1 MRITALRATPV
12 NVAFT
17 EPEVWSQGAR
27 NGITAIV
34 VEVETDSGIIGIGES
49 VPAPNPAVTVTAITS
64 MADLLVGKE
73 PRNVR
78 ALWSL
83 LQGPGGW
90 GAFDRAGNA
99 ALAGVEI
106 ALWDILGKALGCT
119 VADLFGG
126 AIRDHIEVMGFV
138 QNGDPAEMER
148 KAKTMAAAGHS
159 TLYTKVGFG
168 ADRDMAAATALRT
181 GGGDDV
187 EIRVDPNEAWSPGFA
202 LAMAHRL
209 AGLRLQYIEQPIRAV
224 GVSEMALLRQ
234 RSPVPIAANQ
244 SSWTNENVMDLVRAN
259 AADVI
264 MTDPW
269 QAGGLMRF
277 AEAAAICEHAGI
289 PLVYHSF
296 APLSIAT
303 RAAMAVLTTTTAV
316 TYAHQTYNHMTA
328 GDVVSDPVDIR
339 GGRIGVSRQ
348 PGLGC
353 SIDPD
358 LLAARHADYRRDGYM
373 NPYGNPNRH

>member
-1 MRITALRATPV
+1 MRITGVRTTPV

-17 EPEVWSQGAR
+17 EPEIWSQGAR
-27 NGITAIV
+27 QGITAII
-34 VEVETDSGIIGIGES
+34 VEVETDTGIVGIGES
-49 VPAPNPAVTVTAITS
+49 VPAPSPEVTIAAVASTS
-64 MADLLVGKE
+64 DILVGCD
-73 PRNVR
+73 PRRVR
-78 ALWSL
+78 TLWSQ
-83 LQGPGGW
+83 LQGQGGW
-90 GAFDRAGNA
+90 SPFDRTGNA
-99 ALAGVEI
+99 ALAGVEM
-106 ALWDILGKALGCT
+106 ALWDVVGKSLGCT

-126 AIRDHIEVMGFV
+126 VIRDHIEVMGFV
-138 QNGDPAEMER
+138 QNADPETMER
-148 KAKTMAAAGHS
+148 EAATMAAAGYG

-168 ADRDMAAATALRT
+168 KEQDVAAATALRT
-181 GGGDDV
+181 GGGEGV
-187 EIRVDPNEAWSPGFA
+187 EIRIDPNEAWSPGFA

-209 AGLRLQYIEQPIRAV
+209 ADLRLQYIEQPIRAV

-277 AEAAAICEHAGI
+277 AEAAAICEHAGV

-328 GDVVSDPVDIR
+328 GDIVNDPVEIID
-339 GGRIGVSRQ
+339 GRIDVSHL

-353 SIDPD
+353 SIDVD
-358 LLAARHADYRRDGYM
+358 LLAARHDDYRRDGYM
-373 NPYGNPNRH
+373 NPYGNPNRL

>member
-1 MRITALRATPV
+1 MRIVDIRATPV

-17 EPEVWSQGAR
+17 EPEIWSQGAR
-27 NGITAIV
+27 HGITAII
-34 VEVETDSGIIGIGES
+34 VEVETDTGLVGIGES
-49 VPAPNPAVTVTAITS
+49 VPAPNPAVTVAAITS
-64 MADLLVGKE
+64 TADLLVGE
-73 PRNVR
+73 DPRRVR
-78 ALWSL
+78 ALWARV
-83 LQGPGGW
+83 QGPGGW
-90 GAFDRAGNA
+90 AAFDRAGNA
-99 ALAGVEI
+99 ALAGVEM
-106 ALWDILGKALGCT
+106 ALWDIVGKASDCT

-126 AIRDHIEVMGFV
+126 TVRHHIDVMGFV
-138 QNGDPAEMER
+138 QHAEPDVMER
-148 KAKTMAAAGHS
+148 AAAAMAAAGHH

-168 ADRDMAAATALRT
+168 EERDMAAATALRT
-181 GGGDDV
+181 GGGDAV
-187 EIRVDPNEAWSPGFA
+187 ELRVDPNEAWSPGFA
-202 LAMAHRL
+202 LVMAHRL
-209 AGLRLQYIEQPIRAV
+209 ADLRLQYIEQPIRAV

-269 QAGGLMRF
+269 QAGGLTRF

-328 GDVVSDPVDIR
+328 GDFVADPVRIV
-339 GGRIGVSRQ
+339 GGRIDVSDR

-353 SIDPD
+353 SIDPN
-358 LLAARHADYRRDGYM
+358 LLAARHDDYRRDGYM
-373 NPYGNPNRH
+373 NPYGTPNKL

>member
-1 MRITALRATPV
+1 MRITDVRATPV
-12 NVAFT
+12 NVPFT
-17 EPEVWSQGAR
+17 EPEIWSQGAR
-27 NGITAIV
+27 HGITAII
-34 VEVETDSGIIGIGES
+34 VEVETDTGIIGIGES
-49 VPAPNPAVTVTAITS
+49 VPAPNPAVTVAAITS
-64 MADLLVGKE
+64 AADLLVGKD
-73 PRNVR
+73 PRQVR
-78 ALWSL
+78 AIWSQ

-90 GAFDRAGNA
+90 AAFDRAGNA
-99 ALAGVEI
+99 ALAGVEM
-106 ALWDILGKALGCT
+106 ALWDIVGKALDCT

-138 QNGDPAEMER
+138 QNAKSDVMER
-148 KAKTMAAAGHS
+148 EAAAMATAGYG

-168 ADRDMAAATALRT
+168 EKRDVSAATALRT
-181 GGGDDV
+181 GGGDAV
-187 EIRVDPNEAWSPGFA
+187 EIRIDPNEAWSPGFA

-209 AGLRLQYIEQPIRAV
+209 ADLRVQYIEQPIRAV

-269 QAGGLMRF
+269 QAGGLTRF

-328 GDVVSDPVDIR
+328 GDIVTDPVEII
-339 GGRIGVSRQ
+339 GGRIDVSDR

-358 LLAARHADYRRDGYM
+358 LLAARHDDYRRDGYM
-373 NPYGNPNRH
+373 NPYGNPNRL

>member
-1 MRITALRATPV
+1 MRITDVRATPV

-17 EPEVWSQGAR
+17 EPEIWSQGAR
-27 NGITAIV
+27 PGITAII
-34 VEVETDSGIIGIGES
+34 VEIETDTGIVGIGES
-49 VPAPNPAVTVTAITS
+49 VPAPNPAVTVAAITS
-64 MADLLVGKE
+64 TSDLLVGKD
-73 PRNVR
+73 PRHVR
-78 ALWSL
+78 AIWSQ

-99 ALAGVEI
+99 ALAGVEM
-106 ALWDILGKALGCT
+106 ALWDIVGKALDCT

-138 QNGDPAEMER
+138 QNADPAVMER
-148 KAKTMAAAGHS
+148 QAKTMAAAGYR

-168 ADRDMAAATALRT
+168 EEEDLAAAAALRS
-181 GGGDDV
+181 GGGDSA
-187 EIRVDPNEAWSPGFA
+187 EIRIDPNEAWSPGFA

-209 AGLRLQYIEQPIRAV
+209 VHLRPQYIEQPIKAV
-224 GVSEMALLRQ
+224 GVSEMALLRR

-269 QAGGLMRF
+269 QAGGLIRF

-328 GDVVSDPVDIR
+328 GDIVAGPVEII
-339 GGRIGVSRQ
+339 GGRIDVSTG

-353 SIDPD
+353 TIDPD
-358 LLAARHADYRRDGYM
+358 LLAARHDDYRRYGYM
-373 NPYGNPNRH
+373 NPYGNPNRL